1 METKEIDLSASGTAS
16 VTISADDG
24 MVQIKTAY
32 LDEEVTPEE
41 AVKIGEA
48 LIEAG
53 KAEVATV

>member
-24 MVQIKTAY
+24 MVQIRTAY